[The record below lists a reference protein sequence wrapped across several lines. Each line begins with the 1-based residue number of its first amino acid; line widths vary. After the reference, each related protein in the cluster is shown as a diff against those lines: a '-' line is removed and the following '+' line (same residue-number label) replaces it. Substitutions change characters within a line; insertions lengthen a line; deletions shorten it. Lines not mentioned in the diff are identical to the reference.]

1 MDQSPHPLDA
11 QVRRDLTSLF
21 ESKLD
26 GMVARTLALN
36 HQRIVPLHHFAAASS
51 ECIDCYR
58 AGHFIACITLV
69 QAVAEGIAK
78 FVCGTVPLKA
88 GKDQDQRVERL
99 RTAHTITDACA
110 DAFLRI
116 SAAHRNDFH
125 HMNPQVPTDPVEVE
139 RLTAA
144 ALADLAAIEGEIFG
158 CDLVDG
164 RLRPKQPRYWN
175 LQADGTVPAFLR
187 MM

>member
-21 ESKLD
+21 EAKLD

-36 HQRIVPLHHFAAASS
+36 HQRIVPHHHFAAASS

-69 QAVAEGIAK
+69 QAVAEGIARHA
-78 FVCGTVPLKA
+78 CSEMAIEPS
-88 GKDQDQRVERL
+88 DYQRARVKRL
-99 RTAHTITDACA
+99 HASGAITDTCA
-110 DAFLRI
+110 VAFLLI
-116 SAAHRNDFH
+116 IAAHRNDFH
-125 HMNPQVPTDPVEVE
+125 HMNPQVPTDPAVVE

-144 ALADLAAIEGEIFG
+144 ALADLAMIEGEIFG
-158 CDLVDG
+158 CDFVDG
-164 RLRPKQPRYWN
+164 RLLPRQPRYWT
-175 LQADGTVPAFLR
+175 LQADGAVPAFLR